1 LANSAKQKIN
11 DEEVQNKKLQESVF
25 QLLINGS
32 TKSRNIAMSIVA
44 DAWNYDLVQSK
55 LQELDYDVKRR
66 EQAIRNKTKIANR
79 RKKIQ
84 PPTNPYV

>member
-1 LANSAKQKIN
+1 LAKSAKQKIT

-55 LQELDYDVKRR
+55 LQELDYDLQR
-66 EQAIRNKTKIANR
+66 QAIRNKTKEVNR
-79 RKKIQ
+79 TKTILA
-84 PPTNPYV
+84 PTNTYV